1 MLNQFLENIKEKK
14 LFSTGHKIL
23 LAVSGGID
31 SMVMLHLFEKSGFDY
46 GIVHCNFQLRGAES
60 DRDEE
65 FVKTQV
71 LIHGVPAF
79 FQKFDTE
86 EYAQINGISI
96 EMAARELRYEYFE
109 KIRIENG
116 YDFIATAHHSDD
128 LIETFFLNL
137 TRKTGIKGLT
147 GIKDKSGKIIRP
159 MLFAS
164 RADIEK
170 FASEHY
176 LEFCEDSTNSEVV
189 YQRNFLRHKILP
201 LFSALNSSF
210 KKNLLASIENL
221 KDAETVY
228 TGYFET
234 EKQKVVE
241 NTTDSSF
248 AARQAGGDS
257 AQGEGQTERSR
268 SLFSIVDQHRVINI
282 EKLKQS
288 DHPRLLLLEILSEFG
303 FNSSVVDEVFQ
314 SLNTESGKQFFSKT
328 HRLIK
333 DREKLFIT
341 KLAES
346 ENRIF
351 YIETDDVELF
361 EPFDIKIEKLS
372 GKDFKIRKEQ
382 NIACLDFEK
391 LEFPLLVRKWQEGD
405 YFQPL
410 GMTGFKKISDFFI
423 DEKIPVHQK
432 ENIWLLCSGEKI
444 VWVMGM
450 RIDNRFKISEKTRKM
465 IMLEIRKLNS

>member
-1 MLNQFLENIKEKK
+1 MLNQFLENIREKK
-14 LFSTGHKIL
+14 LFDTRQKIL

-46 GIVHCNFQLRGAES
+46 GIIHCNFQLRGAES
-60 DRDEE
+60 DSDEE

-79 FQKFDTE
+79 FKRFDTE

-109 KIRIENG
+109 KIRLEND
-116 YDFIATAHHSDD
+116 YDYIATAHHSDD

-147 GIKDKSGKIIRP
+147 GIKDKAGKIIRP

-170 FASEHY
+170 YASEQY
-176 LEFCEDSTNSEVV
+176 IEFREDSTNSEVV

-201 LFSALNSSF
+201 LFSSLNPSF

-221 KDAETVY
+221 KDAEAVY
-228 TGYFET
+228 SGFFDA

-241 NTTDSSF
+241 NATDS
-248 AARQAGGDS
+248 Q
-257 AQGEGQTERSR
+257 
-268 SLFSIVDQHRVINI
+268 IINI

-288 DHPRLLLLEILSEFG
+288 SQPRLLLLEILSESD
-303 FNSSVVDEVFQ
+303 FNPSVVDEVFQ
-314 SLNTESGKQFFSKT
+314 SLDTESGKQFFSQT
-328 HRLIK
+328 HRLVK
-333 DREKLFIT
+333 DRQKLFIT
-341 KLAES
+341 KLAEP

-351 YIETDDVELF
+351 YIESDDVELF

-372 GKDFKIRKEQ
+372 GKDFRIRKEQ
-382 NIACLDFEK
+382 NIACLDLEK
-391 LEFPLLVRKWQEGD
+391 LEFPLLIRKWQEGD

-410 GMTGFKKISDFFI
+410 GMSGFKKLSDFFI

-432 ENIWLLCSGEKI
+432 ENTWLLCSGEKI

-450 RIDNRFKISEKTRKM
+450 RIDNRFKISSATSKILK
-465 IMLEIRKLNS
+465 LEISN

>member
-1 MLNQFLENIKEKK
+1 MLNHFLENIKEKN
-14 LFSTGHKIL
+14 LLNTGGKVL

-31 SMVMLHLFEKSGFDY
+31 SMVMLYLFEKSGFDY

-79 FQKFDTE
+79 FKRFDTE

-109 KIRIENG
+109 KIRAENG
-116 YDFIATAHHSDD
+116 YDCIATAHHSDD

-170 FASEHY
+170 FASEQY
-176 LEFCEDSTNSEVV
+176 LEFREDSTNSEVV

-201 LFSALNSSF
+201 LFSSLNSSF

-221 KDAETVY
+221 KDAEAVY
-228 TGYFET
+228 SGFFET

-241 NTTDSSF
+241 KATDSPF
-248 AARQAGGDS
+248 DF
-257 AQGEGQTERSR
+257 AQGDILFKVGVVVDVFSDDGEHEVFGGGGVCCAFEADKSAWFHVTANVGARGFDVTHVGFAEFVEGRGYTDDECIALFHPGEVGGGFERDFIHH
-268 SLFSIVDQHRVINI
+268 FSKHCIADVFDVVFTRIDFI
-282 EKLKQS
+282 Y
-288 DHPRLLLLEILSEFG
+288 FG
-303 FNSSVVDEVFQ
+303 FRLVEPDNFYACFGEV
-314 SLNTESGKQFFSKT
+314 
-328 HRLIK
+328 
-333 DREKLFIT
+333 
-341 KLAES
+341 
-346 ENRIF
+346 
-351 YIETDDVELF
+351 Y
-361 EPFDIKIEKLS
+361 
-372 GKDFKIRKEQ
+372 
-382 NIACLDFEK
+382 C
-391 LEFPLLVRKWQEGD
+391 
-405 YFQPL
+405 
-410 GMTGFKKISDFFI
+410 
-423 DEKIPVHQK
+423 
-432 ENIWLLCSGEKI
+432 
-444 VWVMGM
+444 
-450 RIDNRFKISEKTRKM
+450 
-465 IMLEIRKLNS
+465 

>member
-1 MLNQFLENIKEKK
+1 MLNQFLENIKDKR
-14 LFSTGHKIL
+14 LFDTGQKIL

-46 GIVHCNFQLRGAES
+46 GIIHCNFQLRGAES

-65 FVKTQV
+65 FVKNQV

-79 FQKFDTE
+79 FKRFDTE

-109 KIRIENG
+109 KIRAEHG

-170 FASEHY
+170 FASEQY
-176 LEFCEDSTNSEVV
+176 LEFREDSTNSEVV

-201 LFSALNSSF
+201 LFSTLNPSF
-210 KKNLLASIENL
+210 KKNLLASIDNL

-228 TGYFET
+228 NGYFET

-241 NTTDSSF
+241 NATDSPF
-248 AARQAGGDS
+248 DF
-257 AQGEGQTERSR
+257 AQGDGQTERSR
-268 SLFSIVDQHRVINI
+268 SLISFSSPSHSINI
-282 EKLKQS
+282 KKLLNSSQ
-288 DHPRLLLLEILSEFG
+288 PRLLLLEILSSFD
-303 FNSSVVDEVFQ
+303 FNPSVVDEVFQ

-333 DREKLFIT
+333 DREKLFVT
-341 KLAES
+341 KLAENQ
-346 ENRIF
+346 NRIF

-361 EPFDIKIEKLS
+361 EPFDITIEKLS

-382 NIACLDFEK
+382 NIACLDLEK
-391 LEFPLLVRKWQEGD
+391 LEFPLLIRKWQQGD
-405 YFQPL
+405 YFQPF
-410 GMTGFKKISDFFI
+410 GMTGFKKLSDFFI

-432 ENIWLLCSGEKI
+432 ENTWLLCSGEKI

-450 RIDNRFKISEKTRKM
+450 RIDNRFRIDKSTRSVLQ
-465 IMLEIRKLNS
+465 IEIRD

>member
-1 MLNQFLENIKEKK
+1 MLERFLQNIAIKQ
-14 LFSTGHKIL
+14 LFEQTQKVL

-46 GIVHCNFQLRGAES
+46 GIVHCNFQLRGDES
-60 DRDEE
+60 DRDED
-65 FVKTQV
+65 FVKKQV
-71 LIHGVPAF
+71 LIHGIPSF
-79 FQKFDTE
+79 FKRFDTE

-96 EMAARELRYEYFE
+96 EMAARDLRYEYFE
-109 KIRIENG
+109 KIRVEHK
-116 YDFIATAHHSDD
+116 YDLIATAHHSDD

-159 MLFAS
+159 LLFAS

-170 FASEHY
+170 YAAEQY
-176 LEFCEDSTNSEVV
+176 IEFREDSTNSEVV

-201 LFSALNSSF
+201 LFSTLNPSF

-228 TGYFET
+228 AGYFES

-241 NTTDSSF
+241 NAADS
-248 AARQAGGDS
+248 QIID
-257 AQGEGQTERSR
+257 
-268 SLFSIVDQHRVINI
+268 I
-282 EKLKQS
+282 EKLRKS
-288 DHPRLLLLEILSEFG
+288 GHPKILMLEILSELN
-303 FNSSVVDEVFQ
+303 FNPSVVDEVFH
-314 SLNTESGKQFFSKT
+314 SLNTRSGKQFFSKT

-333 DREKLFIT
+333 DRQKLFIT
-341 KLAES
+341 KIAET
-346 ENRIF
+346 ETRIF

-361 EPFDIKIEKLS
+361 EPFEIKIEKLA

-382 NIACLDFEK
+382 NIACLDLEK
-391 LEFPLLVRKWQEGD
+391 LEFPLLIRKWQEGD

-410 GMTGFKKISDFFI
+410 GMTGFKKLSDFLI
-423 DEKIPVHQK
+423 DEKIPVHKK
-432 ENIWLLCSGEKI
+432 ENTWLLCSGEKI
-444 VWVMGM
+444 VWVMGH
-450 RIDNRFKISEKTRKM
+450 RIDNRFKVSPETKKILK
-465 IMLEIRKLNS
+465 LEIIY